1 MVNSSPA
8 ENTWHVNTPV
18 IVPPGLKILPSPSS
32 YFDGWLFHNTSISIY
47 STLHFPRC
55 FCYSLPLLRCTF
67 IRLIHVQIVY
77 SYRPKLGPPHSISG
91 FLMLLKYVKYT
102 TIWHIHSAMQYFHT
116 PSSNTFRVS
125 VLVPFLSWHM
135 GVFRVGSVWA
145 ALLPRIPLANCSLAT
160 PSKITSSI

>member
-8 ENTWHVNTPV
+8 ENTCHASIPV
-18 IVPPGLKILPSPSS
+18 IVLPGLKILPSTSS
-32 YFDGWLFHNTSISIY
+32 YFDSWLFHNISITIY
-47 STLHFPRC
+47 STLDFPRH

-67 IRLIHVQIVY
+67 IRLIHIQIVPG
-77 SYRPKLGPPHSISG
+77 YRPKPGPLHSISG

-102 TIWHIHSAMQYFHT
+102 TIWHIHGAMQYFHT
-116 PSSNTFRVS
+116 PSSTTSWLS

-160 PSKITSSI
+160 PSEITSPM